1 MSLAKRSFFILFSL
15 IGTCVR
21 KMKVEDVV
29 VVDLP
34 VLDLERANDESF
46 HLCSMYC
53 RK

>member
-21 KMKVEDVV
+21 KMQEVEDVV
-29 VVDLP
+29 VVDFP
-34 VLDLERANDESF
+34 VLGLERANDEF

-53 RK
+53 KK